1 MQLRRPL
8 ATAVAVL
15 ATAASLSS
23 CKIAGMDYATDRVY
37 TPGAGTNDRSGV
49 VDVLSTVVVSGAPG
63 SGTLVASLSNNSTEE
78 AHSLTA
84 VSGEGISP
92 AEFEPIEVPADGLV
106 NLADP
111 AADIHLSGDFEA
123 GDFVRLTF
131 EFDNGETSTFNVN
144 VVPDEDSDWAGLDTS
159 GGE

>member
-49 VDVLSTVVVSGAPG
+49 VDVLSTVVVSGTPG
-63 SGTLVASLSNNSTEE
+63 SGTLVTSLANNSTEE
-78 AHSLTA
+78 VHSLTG
-84 VSGEGISP
+84 VSGEGLSP

-111 AADIHLSGDFEA
+111 AADIHLTGDFESGDFL
-123 GDFVRLTF
+123 RLTF
-131 EFDNGETSTFNVN
+131 EFNNGETATFNVP
-144 VVPDEDSDWAGLDTS
+144 VVTDEDSDWAGLDTS
-159 GGE
+159 GGQ